1 MRRRFGV
8 FRRSGRL
15 LTSVSAVVL
24 LTFNV
29 LVAVVVAPPAAACP
43 AGTYEAASGD
53 CVESPNGSY
62 AGASAICQDG
72 TASHSQTRSGTC
84 SRHGGVAQWCPCGA
98 PPPATPLPVAALP
111 AQDPSQLIATGGDDQ
126 YVALAISPVTAQ
138 IGWGTANTQGRAD
151 GIANAE
157 CVAASGAGCQVAAE
171 MHNGCVAIVL
181 TSSSFQGGNG
191 VTSAEAVMAAS
202 SRLPG
207 GRVAALQCSK

>member
-1 MRRRFGV
+1 MIGN
-8 FRRSGRL
+8 SGRL
-15 LTSVSAVVL
+15 LTSVCATVL
-24 LTFNV
+24 LAFNMF
-29 LVAVVVAPPAAACP
+29 VAIVAAPPAAACP
-43 AGTYEAASGD
+43 SGTYEAASGD

-84 SRHGGVAQWCPCGA
+84 SRHGGVAQWCPCGT
-98 PPPATPLPVAALP
+98 PPPAASLLPVAALP
-111 AQDPSQLIATGGDDQ
+111 AQDSSQLIATGGDDQ

-138 IGWGTANTQGRAD
+138 IGWGTAGTQGRAD
-151 GIANAE
+151 EIANAE

-202 SRLPG
+202 SRLPD